1 MEQPIKESTNM
12 RQLLEK
18 WAEVEPG
25 RCKRETRD
33 FYVTLGDN
41 NFYLV
46 ITDSTPGGYCPSKE
60 AALARVQWATQQ
72 AIIARGW
79 YFELIYSLEYGY
91 EATVGESDCTSQDNM
106 AEALLSAYLAAI
118 EA

>member
-1 MEQPIKESTNM
+1 M
-12 RQLLEK
+12 RELLEK

-79 YFELIYSLEYGY
+79 GFEMQFNTDWQNQTEAMVRYGVNWASS
-91 EATVGESDCTSQDNM
+91 EPTDNP
-106 AEALLSAYLAAI
+106 AEALLSAYLKALSAI